1 MASTDQEI
9 QNINLAWLGLAPGER
24 LLDLGCAAGS
34 KSRRLCRLG
43 YHCYGV
49 EPEHDLVRT
58 FNRLVA
64 AEAPAQ
70 AECFALQGS
79 ATAIPLAR
87 HAVRAVLLTEVLEHI
102 EDTAAVLAEIGR
114 VLEPGHI
121 LVVSVPTAA
130 TEHLWGRLHPQL
142 FRNSGHVHI
151 FERARLETLLAA
163 HGFRIEHVV
172 GRNAEWTFFWLLH
185 GLLRTP
191 SDFTG
196 APLANEWVTS
206 GFWLLIR
213 VLRRLPF
220 AATLKD
226 VCNRLLPKS
235 MYIYAR
241 RGE

>member
-1 MASTDQEI
+1 MVPAAQEI
-9 QNINLAWLGLAPGER
+9 QNINLAWLGLASGER
-24 LLDLGCAAGS
+24 LLDLGCATGA
-34 KSRRLCRLG
+34 KSRKLARLG
-43 YHCYGV
+43 FHCFGV
-49 EPEHDLVRT
+49 EPEANLVHT
-58 FNRLVA
+58 FNRLA
-64 AEAPAQ
+64 AEELPAD
-70 AECFALQGS
+70 AVCLAVQGS
-79 ATAIPLAR
+79 ATAIPLDR
-87 HAVRAVLLTEVLEHI
+87 RAVHAVLLTEVLEHI

-130 TEHLWGRLHPQL
+130 TERLWGKLHPQL
-142 FRNSGHVHI
+142 FRNSGHVHV
-151 FERARLETLLAA
+151 FERARLEALLVE
-163 HGFRIEHVV
+163 HGFRVEHVV

-213 VLRRLPF
+213 VLRRLPL
-220 AATLKD
+220 ASTIKR
-226 VCNRLLPKS
+226 VSNRLFPKS

-241 RGE
+241 YEG